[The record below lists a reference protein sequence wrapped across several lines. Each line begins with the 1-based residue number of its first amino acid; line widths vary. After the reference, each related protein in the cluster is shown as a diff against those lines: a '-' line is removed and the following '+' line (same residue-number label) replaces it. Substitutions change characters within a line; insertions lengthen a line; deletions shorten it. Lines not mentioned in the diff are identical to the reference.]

1 MKLTPQQDFD
11 FYVGQWQV
19 TNHRLKQRLKN
30 CDDWEVFE
38 ATQHMRLLPGGIGN
52 YDDFIAE
59 NWRPNFVGMSLRLFD
74 PRSQCWSIYWLD
86 NLTAGLDLS
95 GSLLPPVVGKFTDGV
110 GIFECD
116 DVLDGTAIRVRY
128 KWSDITANSAYWEQ
142 AMSDD
147 AGKTWEV
154 NWTMQ
159 MTRMLNKEIA

>member
-1 MKLTPQQDFD
+1 MKTTAQHDFD
-11 FYVGQWQV
+11 FYVGHWKI
-19 TNHRLKQRLKN
+19 TNRRLKKRLQN

-74 PRSQCWSIYWLD
+74 PRSQLWSIYWLD
-86 NLTAGLDLS
+86 NLSAGLDQA

-116 DVLDGTAIRVRY
+116 DVLDGRAIRVRY
-128 KWSDITANSAYWEQ
+128 KWSDIATNSAHWEQ

-147 AGKTWEV
+147 AGKTWEI
-154 NWTMQ
+154 NWTME
-159 MTRMLNKEIA
+159 MTRIAKSDIA